1 MGIIGALVALLRAVP
16 SLERLFLKVSDQ
28 LREAKAQRRYDEKLD
43 KIDTAIANARG
54 GGMSDSRVSG
64 TEWSLDVDRTPAV
77 SSGGTVRARV
87 DEGCVEESGG
97 TGV

>member
-1 MGIIGALVALLRAVP
+1 MGIVSALVALLRAVP
-16 SLERLFLKVSDQ
+16 SLERLFLKVHDQ
-28 LREAKAQRRYDEKLD
+28 LREAKAQRRYNEKLD

-54 GGMSDSRVSG
+54 GGLSDSRVSG
-64 TEWSLDVDRTPAV
+64 TDWSLDVDRTPAV

-87 DEGCVEESGG
+87 DEGSVEESGR

>member
-1 MGIIGALVALLRAVP
+1 MGIISALVALLRAVP
-16 SLERLFLKVSDQ
+16 SLERLFLKISDQ

-64 TEWSLDVDRTPAV
+64 TEWSLDVDRSPAV
-77 SSGGTVRARV
+77 PDSSTG
-87 DEGCVEESGG
+87 S
-97 TGV
+97 TGVHTGSVEKDS

>member
-1 MGIIGALVALLRAVP
+1 MGIVSALVALLRAVP
-16 SLERLFLKVSDQ
+16 SLERLFLKVHDQ
-28 LREAKAQRRYDEKLD
+28 LRYNEKLD

-54 GGMSDSRVSG
+54 GGLSDSRVSG
-64 TEWSLDVDRTPAV
+64 TDWSLDVDRTPAV

-87 DEGCVEESGG
+87 DEGSVEESGR